1 MQHNTDVI
9 MCMREKSNI
18 QKLLGTL
25 LSLYYFLITIKHK
38 VKLHLMGSSLILQV
52 SVGAGLSTW
61 YNVEA
66 DAPAMKQTFV
76 MKSVTTMLINN
87 EFMPL

>member
-1 MQHNTDVI
+1 MHI
-9 MCMREKSNI
+9 
-18 QKLLGTL
+18 L

-38 VKLHLMGSSLILQV
+38 VNLCLTRNSLTLQV
-52 SVGAGLSTW
+52 SVGAGLSTR

-66 DAPAMKQTFV
+66 DAPAMKQTLV